1 MELMVLEKGMFR
13 EINCQKSTGFYYSD
27 LIDQIY
33 DIVILFFS
41 CCTDLDFCS
50 VWEVLE
56 FQACILSHVSLY
68 DHLHSAFQSLIFI
81 NFEML
86 KYYL

>member
-1 MELMVLEKGMFR
+1 MVNSMKKKKLGNIIISFYYMELMCLEKGMFR

-41 CCTDLDFCS
+41 CCTDLDCCS
-50 VWEVLE
+50 V
-56 FQACILSHVSLY
+56 
-68 DHLHSAFQSLIFI
+68 
-81 NFEML
+81 
-86 KYYL
+86 